1 MTVILDKL
9 GNKGA
14 GWIPAMQTL
23 YKPGQASSQ
32 VWMQPL
38 VKTTIAI
45 AAKKAEAEKE
55 SFSKLRAVME
65 SLPWIKLLASLAVR
79 CPGAEL
85 TYRLSRAPC
94 RLLQGLT
101 LFPQPSSTPVWSCL
115 AMPPPRTPC
124 NFLSSPKRERN
135 TGFPSSP
142 AAATV

>member
-1 MTVILDKL
+1 MTVTLDKL

-55 SFSKLRAVME
+55 FFSKLRAVME
-65 SLPWIKLLASLAVR
+65 SLPWIKLASLAGR

-85 TYRLSRAPC
+85 TCRLSQAPC
-94 RLLQGLT
+94 RPLQGLT

-124 NFLSSPKRERN
+124 DFLSSPKRERN
-135 TGFPSSP
+135 PGLPSSP
-142 AAATV
+142 AVATV